1 MPARYG
7 RPLACVAGDQILAE
21 LLAGKHGWSADNPD
35 MTSRCITCG
44 RFVGAC
50 RECGARYCKRCQP
63 MQHEHG
69 WEPQRGQKQARRQSL
84 RRLLA
89 GRLRPLWLPRR
100 NIRNQSRAPGS
111 PGRVG
116 MRGRR
121 CTSRAWSGLASSPT
135 DSHLRRG
142 QLDALQRPLY
152 AANRAGYRWHNGAPA
167 AALIVAGVLSVP
179 AVTAPAADRAQRDPR
194 PPHPLSSSGWTSPQL
209 ASPHHGGH
217 RTRRPP
223 RPGRPPWPGRAQP
236 AR

>member
-1 MPARYG
+1 MGTSTRTE
-7 RPLACVAGDQILAE
+7 AGQA
-21 LLAGKHGWSADNPD
+21 A
-35 MTSRCITCG
+35 
-44 RFVGAC
+44 
-50 RECGARYCKRCQP
+50 
-63 MQHEHG
+63 
-69 WEPQRGQKQARRQSL
+69 EPQAAARRPSPAVMAPPPQYPQPEPGPGQP
-84 RRLLA
+84 RA
-89 GRLRPLWLPRR
+89 CWHARPP
-100 NIRNQSRAPGS
+100 
-111 PGRVG
+111 
-116 MRGRR
+116 MHF
-121 CTSRAWSGLASSPT
+121 TAWSGLASSPT

-179 AVTAPAADRAQRDPR
+179 AVTAPAADRAQPDPR